1 MRVSRGL
8 HLLAFDPTD
17 LVAELA
23 AWQLVLPPGSGFSH
37 LTAAL
42 VRAWWV
48 PPLPPDLP
56 VFAAVRDA
64 QPRPRRD
71 GLVVCR
77 HTQRFEVEE
86 FHGLRVTHPAEILL
100 AAARDLGLL
109 DLVVLADAALHLRH
123 CTMSE
128 LRVAS
133 ARRRRGAPALRRALP
148 YLDGRSESAWESMLR
163 MLHSV
168 CDLPVLPQ
176 YVVRDEDGAFCARAD
191 LRIPGTRRLSEY
203 DGEVHRTAAQHARDL
218 SRDRLLRPRLGAVRL
233 QRRCS
238 VARRGV
244 GAQGRRRRARAAA

>member
-1 MRVSRGL
+1 MTHSRD
-8 HLLAFDPTD
+8 LAGTG
-17 LVAELA
+17 
-23 AWQLVLPPGSGFSH
+23 WS
-37 LTAAL
+37 
-42 VRAWWV
+42 
-48 PPLPPDLP
+48 
-56 VFAAVRDA
+56 
-64 QPRPRRD
+64 
-71 GLVVCR
+71 CR
-77 HTQRFEVEE
+77 HTQRIEVEE

-133 ARRRRGAPALRRALP
+133 ARRRRDAPALRRALP

-218 SRDRLLRPRLGAVRL
+218 SRDRLLRRLGWERYGYSAGVLLRDGVSVLRDGDAALGRPHDPTRIRAWHRL
-233 QRRCS
+233 LAGS
-238 VARRGV
+238 LFS
-244 GAQGRRRRARAAA
+244 GAGSARARTTGHRVMGPGDTRGPTGPPELTLNGC